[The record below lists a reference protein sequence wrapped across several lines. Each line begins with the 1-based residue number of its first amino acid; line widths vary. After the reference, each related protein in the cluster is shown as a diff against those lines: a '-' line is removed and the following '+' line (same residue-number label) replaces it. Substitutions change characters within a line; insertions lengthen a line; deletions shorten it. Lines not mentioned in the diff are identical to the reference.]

1 MKTIFLG
8 GGCFWCLEAVYQ
20 QLSGISSIESGY
32 MGGNT
37 NNPTYEQVC
46 GGDTGHAEVI
56 KIDYD
61 TSIVSL
67 TKILDI
73 FWQIHNPTTL
83 NQQGNDIGSQYR
95 SAVFVVDNSELE
107 ILQTSLN
114 QAQPLWS
121 DPIVTQISMAS
132 KFHKAENYHQ
142 DYYNQHSWQPY
153 CQMVINPK
161 VRKVKD
167 LIKNAQ

>member
-37 NNPTYEQVC
+37 DNPTYEQVC

-61 TSIVSL
+61 PSIVSL

-95 SAVFVVDNSELE
+95 SAVFVIDNSELE
-107 ILQTSLN
+107 LVQLSLN
-114 QAQPLWS
+114 HAQTLWS

>member
-32 MGGNT
+32 MGGNVD
-37 NNPTYEQVC
+37 NPTYEQVC
-46 GGDTGHAEVI
+46 GGDTEHAEII

-61 TSIVSL
+61 PSIVSL

-107 ILQTSLN
+107 LVQSSLN

-132 KFHKAENYHQ
+132 KFYKAENYHQ

-161 VRKVKD
+161 VSKVKD
-167 LIKNAQ
+167 LIKNS

>member
-32 MGGNT
+32 MDGNVD
-37 NNPTYEQVC
+37 NPTYEQVC

-61 TSIVSL
+61 PNIVSL

-107 ILQTSLN
+107 LVQSSLN
-114 QAQPLWS
+114 QAQTLWS
-121 DPIVTQISMAS
+121 DPIVTQISIAS
-132 KFHKAENYHQ
+132 KFYKAENYHQ

-161 VRKVKD
+161 VSKVKD

>member
-32 MGGNT
+32 MDGNVD
-37 NNPTYEQVC
+37 NPTYEQVC
-46 GGDTGHAEVI
+46 GSDTGHAEVI

-61 TSIVSL
+61 PSIVSL

-95 SAVFVVDNSELE
+95 SAVFVIDNSELE
-107 ILQTSLN
+107 LIQSSLN

-132 KFHKAENYHQ
+132 KFYKAENYHQ

-161 VRKVKD
+161 VSKVKD

>member
-32 MGGNT
+32 MGGNAD
-37 NNPTYEQVC
+37 NPTYEQVC

-61 TSIVSL
+61 PSIVSL

-95 SAVFVVDNSELE
+95 SAVFVIDNSELE
-107 ILQTSLN
+107 LVQLSLN
-114 QAQPLWS
+114 HAQTLWS

-132 KFHKAENYHQ
+132 KFYKAENYHQ

>member
-37 NNPTYEQVC
+37 DNPTYEQVC

-61 TSIVSL
+61 PSIVSL

-95 SAVFVVDNSELE
+95 SAVFVIDNSELE
-107 ILQTSLN
+107 LVQLSLN
-114 QAQPLWS
+114 HAQTLWS

-132 KFHKAENYHQ
+132 KFYKAENYHQ

-153 CQMVINPK
+153 CQMIINPK
-161 VRKVKD
+161 VSKVKD

>member
-32 MGGNT
+32 MDGNVD
-37 NNPTYEQVC
+37 NPTYEQVC

-61 TSIVSL
+61 PNIVSL

-107 ILQTSLN
+107 LVQSSLN
-114 QAQPLWS
+114 QAQTLWS
-121 DPIVTQISMAS
+121 DPIVTQISIAS
-132 KFHKAENYHQ
+132 KFYKAENYHQ

-161 VRKVKD
+161 VSKVKD
-167 LIKNAQ
+167 LIKNS